1 MSLYD
6 ELGVSPDADADAI
19 NAAYRK
25 AAKAH
30 HPDAGGDPEAFAR
43 IGRAV
48 AVLRD
53 PVKRAE
59 YDATGR
65 EDFGPDDPEREARE
79 ALMQAFA
86 SMMVQIVEQ
95 GRGASTDVMEAVRLS
110 LTEQARQQR
119 RELVK
124 AGAMQERAR
133 DALKRLTRK
142 GKGPD
147 VLGNMLSTK
156 IADMDTI
163 KAGMERLAA
172 TFERAA
178 AMAEDWDWQVDEAP
192 AFQHVMPGWE
202 VKARRGGTTWTTGE
216 ML

>member
-6 ELGVSPDADADAI
+6 DLGVSPDADADAI

-53 PVKRAE
+53 PAKRAE

-65 EDFGPDDPEREARE
+65 VDCEADDPERQARD

-86 SMMVQIVEQ
+86 SCMVTIVEQ
-95 GRGASTDVMEAVRLS
+95 GRGASTDVMEAVRMS
-110 LTEQARQQR
+110 LAEQARQQR

-124 AGAMQERAR
+124 AAAMQDRAR
-133 DALKRLTRK
+133 DSLKRLIRK

-147 VLGNMLSTK
+147 VLGNMLSMK

-178 AMAEDWDWQVDEAP
+178 AMAKDWEWQVDEAP
-192 AFQHVMPGWE
+192 AWQDMPRGWDL
-202 VKARRGGTTWTTGE
+202 RGGATRTWTTGE
-216 ML
+216 TL

>member
-65 EDFGPDDPEREARE
+65 EDFAADDLEREARD

-86 SMMVQIVEQ
+86 AMMVQIVEQ
-95 GRGASTDVMEAVRLS
+95 GRGASTDVMQAVRHG
-110 LTEQARQQR
+110 LTEQARQQQ
-119 RELVK
+119 RELTRLS
-124 AGAMQERAR
+124 AMQERAR
-133 DALKRLTRK
+133 DALKRLSRK
-142 GKGPD
+142 GTGPD
-147 VLGNMLSTK
+147 VLGNMLSAK
-156 IADMDTI
+156 IAEMDTI
-163 KAGMERLAA
+163 RAGMERLAA

-178 AMAEDWDWQVDEAP
+178 EMAEDWDWKVDPAP

-202 VKARRGGTTWTTGE
+202 VRAARDGTTWTKGG
-216 ML
+216 MW

>member
-25 AAKAH
+25 AAKQH
-30 HPDAGGDPEAFAR
+30 HPDAGGDPDTFAR
-43 IGRAV
+43 LGRAV

-53 PVKRAE
+53 PAKRAE

-65 EDFGPDDPEREARE
+65 EDFGADDPEREASE

-86 SMMVQIVEQ
+86 GCMVQIVEQ
-95 GRGASTDVMEAVRLS
+95 GRGASTDVMEAVRIS
-110 LTEQARQQR
+110 LAEQARQQR
-119 RELVK
+119 RELQK
-124 AGAMQERAR
+124 AAAMQDRAR
-133 DALKRLTRK
+133 DALKRLIRK

-147 VLGNMLSTK
+147 VLGNMLSAK

-178 AMAEDWDWQVDEAP
+178 EMAKDWDWKVDQAP
-192 AFQHVMPGWE
+192 AWPHAMPGWE
-202 VKARRGGTTWTTGE
+202 VKARRDGTTWTTGE